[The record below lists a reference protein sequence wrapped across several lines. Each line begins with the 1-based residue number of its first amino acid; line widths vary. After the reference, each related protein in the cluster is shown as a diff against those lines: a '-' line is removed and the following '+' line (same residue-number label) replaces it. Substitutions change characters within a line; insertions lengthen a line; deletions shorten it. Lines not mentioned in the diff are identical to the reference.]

1 MDSFRAFRTRAAA
14 FWILTVWASSEESIF
29 TKASATES
37 RRSFAMNFL
46 PYMNQNY
53 FGASRSIRR
62 KFTAWYLRVTR
73 SSNRVQ
79 DLKVFKS
86 LAPSDDLIKILQSRS
101 FIRSDPFLLILV
113 QICFRINKQIPS
125 LWLWYKCILL

>member
-53 FGASRSIRR
+53 FGASKSIDR
-62 KFTAWYLRVTR
+62 KFTAWSLRVTR
-73 SSNRVQ
+73 SSNRNAHTGLRVQ
-79 DLKVFKS
+79 DLKVRKS
-86 LAPSDDLIKILQSRS
+86 LAPSDHSIKIIYSFWSVPLDSRANLFS
-101 FIRSDPFLLILV
+101 
-113 QICFRINKQIPS
+113 NKQTNPKLMTVI
-125 LWLWYKCILL
+125 

>member
-53 FGASRSIRR
+53 FGAFKSIRC
-62 KFTAWYLRVTR
+62 KFTPWSLRVTR
-73 SSNRVQ
+73 SSNRKAHTDLRVQ
-79 DLKVFKS
+79 DLMSVNPWLDHPIEIPHSFWS
-86 LAPSDDLIKILQSRS
+86 IPLDSRANLFS
-101 FIRSDPFLLILV
+101 
-113 QICFRINKQIPS
+113 NKQTNPKLMTVI
-125 LWLWYKCILL
+125 